1 MSSSPFIYY
10 VYAYIR
16 KDGSPYYIGKG
27 KNKRAYTD
35 HNTHKPPSDKSRILF
50 LETKLSEIGALA
62 LERRYILWYGR
73 KDIGTGILI
82 NKTDGGDGVSG
93 RVTSEETSKKISN
106 RLTGLMVGDKNPQ
119 FGKAAWNTGKT
130 KENNDILL
138 DVSRKVY
145 ATMTTPNFR
154 ENEINKTKQ
163 KYGEDIINVF
173 QLKETKEKSRKTM
186 IETFGVEYAMQ
197 SPEIVERSKQSCLAK
212 YGVDSYSKTPEG
224 KKRRSE
230 NAKLQRASEPV
241 LSCPH
246 CKKEGKGPNM
256 RRYHFDN
263 CKLNFQEEVLYAG
276 TPE

>member
-1 MSSSPFIYY
+1 MSSASFIYY
-10 VYAYIR
+10 VYAYVR

-27 KNKRAYTD
+27 KNKRAYAD
-35 HNTHKPPSDKSRILF
+35 HITHKPPSDKSRILF

-62 LERRYILWYGR
+62 LERRYIFWYGR

-93 RVTSEETSKKISN
+93 LTQTEETKNKISN

-119 FGKAAWNTGKT
+119 FGKTAWNTGKT

-145 ATMTTPNFR
+145 TTMTSPSFR
-154 ENEINKTKQ
+154 EKEISKTKQ

-173 QLKETKEKSRKTM
+173 QLKESKDKSRKTM
-186 IETFGVEYAMQ
+186 LETFGVEYAMQ
-197 SPEIVERSKQSCLAK
+197 SPELVQKGKQSCLAK

-224 KKRRSE
+224 RQRRSE
-230 NAKLQRASEPV
+230 NAKFQRASEPV

-256 RRYHFDN
+256 KRYHFNN
-263 CKLNFQEEVLYAG
+263 CKLNFQEEVLSAH
-276 TPE
+276 TQE